1 MSIFVFFLVFDK
13 AGSALADI
21 AATDDV
27 DAIFAFGMRVPLT
40 KSAKIEM
47 RVQLRATKR
56 GRMIRA
62 LWHTWNFIRRHH
74 CGIHH
79 QARKTRLAKKEG
91 PPYYV

>member
-1 MSIFVFFLVFDK
+1 MSIFAFYLVFDK

-47 RVQLRATKR
+47 RVHCTTPSHQ
-56 GRMIRA
+56 
-62 LWHTWNFIRRHH
+62 TWQND
-74 CGIHH
+74 
-79 QARKTRLAKKEG
+79 
-91 PPYYV
+91 